1 MNRVDYM
8 NRVRDSS
15 DSDSTVVVEV
25 ANKESDDVVV
35 VVIDV
40 DVVVVIV
47 VVGGDVMFTTT
58 FASTRT
64 TITSHRYRTEFMT
77 DVRMSGL
84 GGHHRGRRAWW

>member
-15 DSDSTVVVEV
+15 DSDSAVVVEV
-25 ANKESDDVVV
+25 ANEESHDVVV
-35 VVIDV
+35 VV
-40 DVVVVIV
+40 VVCGGVG
-47 VVGGDVMFTTT
+47 GGDVMFTTT